1 MALDILNHSKK
12 KILLE
17 LLVLGLLPI
26 IGITISKIIPSL
38 LFDNIHIQIL
48 EFVLLGSLSFTVFKI
63 SNLLINGV
71 ILQKIMP
78 NSKNK
83 LYNS

>member
-71 ILQKIMP
+71 IVQKIIP